1 MNPIFNSLKSEKKER
16 IINAAMKE
24 FVQSGYEKAS
34 TNEIVKEARISKGS
48 LFNYFNSKK
57 DLYLYLFEYG
67 VQIVEFV
74 YEQIDLQET
83 DIFKRIEKLGIKK
96 LQIQRRFPQIF
107 DFLLSLAKEESDQV
121 KYIIKEKIHSIHEEG
136 VTRIYENI
144 DYSMFREDIDIKKA
158 IEILNWT
165 MFGFGEKALNQLN
178 SFEDVGEQ
186 YLQEWDS
193 YSKLLKNCFYK

>member
-1 MNPIFNSLKSEKKER
+1 MNPIFNSLKTEKKER

-74 YEQIDLQET
+74 YEQIDLEET

-96 LQIQRRFPQIF
+96 LQIQRKFPQIF
-107 DFLLSLAKEESDQV
+107 DFLLSLTKEESEEV
-121 KYIIKEKIHSIHEEG
+121 KYLIKERVHAIQAEG

-178 SFEDVGEQ
+178 SVEDVGEQ

>member
-1 MNPIFNSLKSEKKER
+1 MNPIFNSLKLEKKER

-107 DFLLSLAKEESDQV
+107 DFLFSLAKEESDQV

-165 MFGFGEKALNQLN
+165 MFGFGEKALKQLN

>member
-74 YEQIDLQET
+74 YEQIDLQEI

-193 YSKLLKNCFYK
+193 YSKLLKHCFYK